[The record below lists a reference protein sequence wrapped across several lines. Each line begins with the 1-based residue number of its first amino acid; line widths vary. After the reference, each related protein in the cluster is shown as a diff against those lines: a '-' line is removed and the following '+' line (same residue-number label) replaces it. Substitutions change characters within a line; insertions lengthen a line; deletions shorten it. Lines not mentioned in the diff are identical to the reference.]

1 MATAARRIASYIVSV
16 PSNPSR
22 SGRQSK
28 SAGQVRII
36 AGQWRG
42 RRLPVANAPGLRPT
56 GDRVRETL
64 FNWLQSD
71 IAGSHC
77 LDLFAGTGALGLEAL
92 SRYAASVTFV
102 EPDQQANRMLA
113 DALKLF
119 GINESGQ
126 SEQGC
131 DTRVLQTSAEL
142 FLADNRTQFDIVF
155 IDPPFDQQLQL
166 ATLKSLWPDHLA
178 NSAMIYVEAPTIQAW
193 VDPAPLGYTTRK
205 EKRFGEVCARLL
217 DVCSD

>member
-1 MATAARRIASYIVSV
+1 MSV

-28 SAGQVRII
+28 SSGQVRII

-102 EPDQQANRMLA
+102 EPDLQANRMLV

-119 GINESGQ
+119 GIDETARL
-126 SEQGC
+126 EQGC
-131 DTRVLQTSAEL
+131 DTRVVQTSAEL
-142 FLADNRTQFDIVF
+142 FLAENQTQFDIVF
-155 IDPPFDQQLQL
+155 IDPPFDQALQM
-166 ATLKSLWPDHLA
+166 ATLASLWPDHLSK
-178 NSAMIYVEAPTIQAW
+178 SAVIYVEAPTKQAW
-193 VDPAPLGYTTRK
+193 VDPAPPGYTSRK

-217 DVCSD
+217 DVCSV